1 MSKVSN
7 VIIGVGGLA
16 FATLCAYLGFSKKET
31 KKEPSKYSM
40 EWIKNLSDMDWET
53 EREIVRLKFCNPEY
67 DVDTREQF
75 HNLLRLFDKVKSDRD
90 WAGVTPHG
98 PSYHREH
105 GCNLYKP

>member
-1 MSKVSN
+1 MSKISN
-7 VIIGVGGLA
+7 VIIGAGGLA
-16 FATLCAYLGFSKKET
+16 VAALCAYVGFSKKE
-31 KKEPSKYSM
+31 PPKYSM
-40 EWIKNLSDMDWET
+40 EWIKKLSNKDWET

-67 DVDTREQF
+67 DVNTREQF

-105 GCNLYKP
+105 GFNLYKGD